1 MTKALC
7 NRSVGLISQLQST
20 LMMRS
25 RSGTVEGSDLE
36 VAPVPGEI
44 ANATDLEE
52 T

>member
-20 LMMRS
+20 LLMRS
-25 RSGTVEGSDLE
+25 RSGSVTGSELE
-36 VAPVPGEI
+36 VAPVPGEVV
-44 ANATDLEE
+44 NATDLEE